1 MVYPAGEYEIV
12 TFDPSA
18 VAVAREKLNGKKR
31 YLDGACIE
39 VWEDGGRDLQGNV
52 RPIIL
57 VQIWEDGSVA
67 DCLKA
72 LSEMGLAGYK
82 MEVYNLDGEL
92 LDSPVIEGEKPFFP
106 DNVEVLENIHGDI
119 AAIYYFDGD
128 CNSCDCYGW
137 QIFQNGEKPLG
148 MHDCRD
154 ADKAYA
160 ILSRNGFRY

>member
-39 VWEDGGRDLQGNV
+39 VWEDGGRDLQGNI

-57 VQIWEDGSVA
+57 VQVWEDGSVA

-82 MEVYNLDGEL
+82 MEVYNLDGEM
-92 LDSPVIEGEKPFFP
+92 LDSPVIEGNKP
-106 DNVEVLENIHGDI
+106 
-119 AAIYYFDGD
+119 
-128 CNSCDCYGW
+128 
-137 QIFQNGEKPLG
+137 
-148 MHDCRD
+148 
-154 ADKAYA
+154 
-160 ILSRNGFRY
+160 